1 MARPLLV
8 LLDMIRFSTLASI
21 SVPALVSLLGC
32 TTLGERA
39 ESGECPAGEV
49 CSAATPYGLHFIGN
63 PMADE
68 IFLSGPS
75 ATAIGGTQEIELEY
89 ERANGLRYSLDL
101 PWEADDDGALG
112 VRVLEQSGS
121 VVTVGGQRS
130 RKNYLRIVNP
140 GSQEL
145 YDRYEIAGAAI
156 SDIQLIG
163 TEAEVVPSGAEL
175 VWAPG
180 DQRIGIALLGEV
192 QDGSDNETQRIV
204 DSSMALSLSGSE
216 RTHWD
221 ELRLPNATVGL
232 HALTIEAGDI
242 APRNFDVEVVAGADA
257 ITVIGGA
264 VPTVHPNGST
274 TVCFQARNANRYV
287 YGLTWQFNVDGEAST
302 GGKQSAM
309 RNCVRVEAE
318 VGQSGSIPVSAA
330 AGGRQINVD
339 VEISQTAARVGDT
352 GNVASEPAASA
363 VLTRDVPTAGDR
375 ARM

>member
-1 MARPLLV
+1 MVDGTTTALP
-8 LLDMIRFSTLASI
+8 LDMIRFSTLASH
-21 SVPALVSLLGC
+21 SLPALLAIAGC
-32 TTLGERA
+32 TTGGERA
-39 ESGECPAGEV
+39 DSGECPAGEV
-49 CSAATPYGLHFIGN
+49 CSALTPYGLHFIGN

-75 ATAIGGTQEIELEY
+75 ATAIGGTQEIDLEY

-101 PWEADDDGALG
+101 PWAADDDGALG

-121 VVTVGGQRS
+121 TVTVGGQRS

-140 GSQEL
+140 NTEEL

-156 SDIQLIG
+156 SDIRLIG
-163 TEAEVVPSGAEL
+163 TEAEVVPQGAEL

-180 DQRIGIALLGEV
+180 DQRIGIALFGEV
-192 QDGSDNETQRIV
+192 QDGSDAEIQRIV
-204 DSSMALSLSGSE
+204 DSSMSLSLAGSE

-221 ELRLPNATVGL
+221 ELRLSNATIGV
-232 HALTIEAGDI
+232 HPLTIEAGDV
-242 APRNFDVEVVAGADA
+242 APRSLDVEIVANADA

-274 TVCFQARNANRYV
+274 TICFQAKNAGRYI

-309 RNCVRVEAE
+309 RNCVSVRAE
-318 VGQSGSIPVSAA
+318 VGQSGTIPVSAA
-330 AGGRQINVD
+330 AGGQQID
-339 VEISQTAARVGDT
+339 VAVAISSTAARTTDA
-352 GNVASEPAASA
+352 NEPASA
-363 VLTRDVPTAGDR
+363 TLTRTVPTAGDR

>member
-1 MARPLLV
+1 MARPLLYPCCMFR
-8 LLDMIRFSTLASI
+8 LSLASL
-21 SVPALVSLLGC
+21 SVPALLSLVGC

-49 CSAATPYGLHFIGN
+49 CSSATPYGLHFIGN

-68 IFLSGPS
+68 LFLSGPS

-89 ERANGLRYSLDL
+89 ERTDGLRYSLDL
-101 PWEADDDGALG
+101 PWAADDDGALG
-112 VRVLEQSGS
+112 VRVLEEAGS

-140 GSQEL
+140 GSGEL

-163 TEAEVVPSGAEL
+163 TETEVVPQGAPL

-180 DQRIGIALLGEV
+180 DQKIGIALFGEV
-192 QDGSDNETQRIV
+192 QDGSDPEIQRIV

-216 RTHWD
+216 RTAWD
-221 ELRLPNATVGL
+221 ELRLPNATIGV
-232 HALTIEAGDI
+232 HALTIEAGE
-242 APRNFDVEVVAGADA
+242 AAARTFDVEVVAGADA
-257 ITVIGGA
+257 ITVIGDA
-264 VPTVHPNGST
+264 VPTVHPTGST

-287 YGLTWQFNVDGEAST
+287 YGLTWQFNVDGEASNN
-302 GGKQSAM
+302 GKGALR
-309 RNCVRVEAE
+309 RNCVHVEGQ
-318 VGQSGSIPVSAA
+318 VGPTSIPVVAA
-330 AGGRQINVD
+330 AGGQQLAVD
-339 VEISQTAARVGDT
+339 VEVSTNAARRAEPLD
-352 GNVASEPAASA
+352 VAEPASA
-363 VLTRDVPTAGDR
+363 GLTRDVPTAGDR

>member
-1 MARPLLV
+1 
-8 LLDMIRFSTLASI
+8 MIRLSALASL
-21 SVPALVSLLGC
+21 SLPALLSLVGC

-49 CSAATPYGLHFIGN
+49 CSDLTPYGLHFIGN

-68 IFLSGPS
+68 FFLSGPS

-112 VRVLEQSGS
+112 VRVLEQEGS
-121 VVTVGGQRS
+121 IVTVGGQRS
-130 RKNYLRIVNP
+130 RKNYLRIINP
-140 GSQEL
+140 NSGEL

-156 SDIQLIG
+156 SDIRLIG
-163 TEAEVVPSGAEL
+163 TEAEVVPQGADL

-180 DQRIGIALLGEV
+180 DQKIGIALFGEV
-192 QDGSDNETQRIV
+192 QNGSDPEIQRIV
-204 DSSMALSLSGSE
+204 DSSMGLSLAGSE

-221 ELRLPNATVGL
+221 ELRLANATIGV
-232 HALTIEAGDI
+232 HALTVEAGDI
-242 APRNFDVEVVAGADA
+242 APRTFDLEIVGSADS

-264 VPTVHPNGST
+264 VPTVQPNSST
-274 TVCFQARNANRYV
+274 QICFQARNAGRYI

-302 GGKQSAM
+302 GGKDAAM

-318 VGQSGSIPVSAA
+318 LGQSGTIPVAAA
-330 AGGRQINVD
+330 AGGQQINVD
-339 VEISQTAARVGDT
+339 VEISSTAARLAST
-352 GNVASEPAASA
+352 GEANVPASA